1 MAELFGT
8 RQAIATTTQAESKAL
23 KSQTSLEDV
32 WDLLVPTQREAVFQT
47 VVLVC
52 RQLIHADRDDKK
64 EGRNE

>member
-1 MAELFGT
+1 MGELFDT
-8 RQAIATTTQAESKAL
+8 YQAIPTTTQAELKAL

-52 RQLIHADRDDKK
+52 RQLIHAHRGDKK